1 VTFVEGKIMCL
12 AIPAEIISIENDF
25 ANANFDGI
33 EKKIIIALVPHVK
46 IGEYVIVHAG
56 MAIQI
61 LDAKEAQ
68 ASLNLWREMVK
79 DNLVD
84 KADYV

>member
-1 VTFVEGKIMCL
+1 MCL
-12 AIPAEIISIENDF
+12 AIPAEIISIEDDF
-25 ANANFDGI
+25 AQANFDGI
-33 EKKIIIALVPHVK
+33 EKRIIIALVPHVK

-61 LDAKEAQ
+61 LDAEEAQ
-68 ASLNLWREMVK
+68 KSLKMWQEMIN